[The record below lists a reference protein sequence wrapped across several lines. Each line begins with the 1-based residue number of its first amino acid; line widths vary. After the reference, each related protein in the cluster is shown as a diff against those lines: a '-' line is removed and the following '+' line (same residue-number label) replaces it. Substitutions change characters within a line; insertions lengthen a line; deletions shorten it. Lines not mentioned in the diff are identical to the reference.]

1 MRIALLLAFATFPLA
16 ACSDA
21 LDFGTSDADTTEPD
35 SGGGSHQAP
44 GDAGGT
50 FFNSDTGTGATSD
63 ATSPSSDAGAGTLDA
78 IALETGTA
86 DGKAHDAGGGDDVTD
101 ASLSDT
107 GPIVLG
113 ESCTAPID
121 ISLGGTFAIDTCT
134 LTDSVTASCGTT
146 AAAAIL
152 AGVAPTTGSTYS
164 ITFPTGWV
172 LQELDDTC
180 SPESFSCGSTGT
192 WGVSGDTPGGYWYF
206 AIEPESGTCGSTTVT
221 VDRVM

>member
-1 MRIALLLAFATFPLA
+1 MRIALLLAFATLPLA

-21 LDFGTSDADTTEPD
+21 LDFGTSDADTLQPD
-35 SGGGSHQAP
+35 SGGGSHQVRE
-44 GDAGGT
+44 DAGG
-50 FFNSDTGTGATSD
+50 FFNSDTGAGPTGD
-63 ATSPSSDAGAGTLDA
+63 ATTPSSDTGGGTLDA
-78 IALETGTA
+78 IVLETGTA
-86 DGKAHDAGGGDDVTD
+86 DAKAHDATGSADATD
-101 ASLSDT
+101 ASLSDG

-113 ESCTAPID
+113 ESCTSPID
-121 ISLGGTFAIDTCT
+121 VSLGGTFAIDTCT
-134 LTDSVTASCGTT
+134 LTDSVTASCGAT